1 MNYSLR
7 RIRLSYLAWFRYTRY
22 FNRSMTCSNRHLAKW
37 ELRTGQFDIISHL
50 KEGER
55 VTQSELASRL
65 AVTNSN
71 ITQILSKLEDAGYI
85 QREQEWKTKYISLTP
100 NGIALRNEVVP
111 AQEQFRAEQFANLTE
126 DELEQLI
133 QLLKKA
139 NQGVNVE

>member
-1 MNYSLR
+1 MKYSLR

-37 ELRTGQFDIISHL
+37 GLRTGQFDIISHL

-85 QREQEWKTKYISLTP
+85 QREQEWKTKYISLTS
-100 NGIALRNEVVP
+100 NGVALRNEVVP

-139 NQGVNVE
+139 NKGVHVE

>member
-1 MNYSLR
+1 MKYSLR

-22 FNRSMTCSNRHLAKW
+22 FNHSMTCSNRHLAKW
-37 ELRTGQFDIISHL
+37 GLRTGQFDIISHL

-100 NGIALRNEVVP
+100 TGVALRNEVVP
-111 AQEQFRAEQFANLTE
+111 AQEQFRAEQFADLTE

-139 NQGVNVE
+139 NQGVYQE

>member
-1 MNYSLR
+1 MKYSFR
-7 RIRLSYLAWFRYTRY
+7 RIRLSYIAWFRYTRF
-22 FNRSMTCSNRHLAKW
+22 FNRNMTCSNRHLAKW
-37 ELRTGQFDIISHL
+37 GLRTGQFDIISHL

-55 VTQSELASRL
+55 ITQSELASRL

-100 NGIALRNEVVP
+100 TGVALRNEVVP
-111 AQEQFRAEQFANLTE
+111 AQEQFQAVQFANLTE

-139 NQGVNVE
+139 NQGVHEE

>member
-1 MNYSLR
+1 MKYTLR

-37 ELRTGQFDIISHL
+37 GLRTGQFDIISHL

-100 NGIALRNEVVP
+100 NGVALRSEVVP

-133 QLLKKA
+133 KLLKKA
-139 NQGVNVE
+139 NQGVHEE